1 MLKMKNRNYIFSH
14 KTVLLLLFIS
24 CNLLGF
30 TQSNRPKQKTD
41 TIFITYYGKDVPNSN
56 YNATAK
62 VEEGL
67 LVKEKKESLWTKYY
81 PDGKTPRLKG
91 NYIANEPNGEYEK
104 FYPNGTIKEK
114 GVYSNKH
121 YTDTLINYFPNGK
134 ISSLAIYDKHGKQIG
149 ITKHFYKSGDLAL
162 AYEMKQDKVHGN
174 VTWYAASG
182 LVSSQIHIKKQGKI
196 KPIIHNDVAF
206 NSNMPIIT
214 KGFNAIRVSGPILKD
229 GPFDPNGYNVVYN
242 KQDELFQVGSFKFG
256 SIYNGKVYNYDTNG
270 ILKSISIY
278 RDGFYFSEGKIN

>member
-1 MLKMKNRNYIFSH
+1 MKNTNYIFSY
-14 KTVLLLLFIS
+14 KIILFLLLIS
-24 CNLLGF
+24 YIPFGF
-30 TQSNRPKQKTD
+30 TQSNRPKPKND
-41 TIFITYYGKDVPNSN
+41 TIFMTYYGKDVPNSN
-56 YNATAK
+56 YNPTAK
-62 VEEGL
+62 IEEGN
-67 LVKEKKESLWTKYY
+67 LVKGKKESLWTKYY
-81 PDGKTPRLKG
+81 PDGKTPKLKG
-91 NYIANEPNGEYEK
+91 YYIANEPNGSYEK
-104 FYPNGTIKEK
+104 FYPTGVMKEK
-114 GVYSNKH
+114 GVFSNKH

-134 ISSLAIYDKHGKQIG
+134 ISSIAIYDKHGKQIG
-149 ITKHFYKSGDLAL
+149 ITKHFYNSGDLAL

-174 VTWYAASG
+174 VTWYASSG
-182 LVSSQIHIKKQGKI
+182 VVSSQIHVKKQGKI

-214 KGFNAIRVSGPILKD
+214 KGFNAIRVAGPILKD

-256 SIYNGKVYNYDTNG
+256 TIYNGKVYNYDTNG